1 MWEQCQTL
9 GYMLTTLDLISERIW
24 IGSETCDTVNDLMSG
39 DTKDK
44 LDLYGVRDD
53 VSSNAVQ
60 SCVLK
65 DFLSTLYINV

>member
-1 MWEQCQTL
+1 
-9 GYMLTTLDLISERIW
+9 
-24 IGSETCDTVNDLMSG
+24 MSG

-65 DFLSTLYINV
+65 DFLSTLYINSMFKYNPFEYIKRGLELITFSSLKFAER